1 MKTVLLPVHPD
12 WLELI
17 LSGKKTVEVRKTKP
31 NEAAPFRVLLYC
43 TKGGGVL
50 YRSKYDW
57 TIRLTKDNRETSL
70 SHHDILNG
78 KVVAE
83 FVCDKILE
91 IVYGIEEGVYFDG
104 ECQDGFPVNGKGNNP
119 TCLSFTDLEKY
130 LQDEE
135 GYGWCIS
142 DLEIY
147 DKPKELGEFYKTN
160 ILSYDDWLYGIYN
173 GRGGATAS
181 YESYKNFFRLKRP
194 PQSWC
199 YVEGGE

>member
-1 MKTVLLPVHPD
+1 MKTVLLPVHPN

-31 NEAAPFRVLLYC
+31 KEAVPFRVLLYC

-83 FVCDKILE
+83 FVCDFVTEHNANNQIQA
-91 IVYGIEEGVYFDG
+91 YY
-104 ECQDGFPVNGKGNNP
+104 NGTAETVLYAKG
-119 TCLSFTDLEKY
+119 KRIY
-130 LQDEE
+130 
-135 GYGWCIS
+135 YWHIS
-142 DLEIY
+142 DLKIY
-147 DKPKELGEFYKTN
+147 DNPKELSEFRKPC
-160 ILSYDDWLYGIYN
+160 IYN
-173 GRGGATAS
+173 LECSGCEFAYWTHDNGFEGCML
-181 YESYKNFFRLKRP
+181 EEGLKKS

-199 YVEGGE
+199 YVEV

>member
-1 MKTVLLPVHPD
+1 MKTVLLPVHPN

-31 NEAAPFRVLLYC
+31 NETAPFRVILYC

-70 SHHDILNG
+70 SHHDILNA

-83 FVCDKILE
+83 FVCDSVTEHNANNQIQA
-91 IVYGIEEGVYFDG
+91 YY
-104 ECQDGFPVNGKGNNP
+104 NGTQE
-119 TCLSFTDLEKY
+119 TCLSPAEIVLYAKGKRIY
-130 LQDEE
+130 
-135 GYGWCIS
+135 YWHIS
-142 DLEIY
+142 DLKIY
-147 DKPKELGEFYKTN
+147 DKPKELSEF
-160 ILSYDDWLYGIYN
+160 G
-173 GRGGATAS
+173 
-181 YESYKNFFRLKRP
+181 LKRA

-199 YVEGGE
+199 YVRCEK